1 MRQSEH
7 SIGEPVT
14 SGAPPRQHYLPF
26 VARYAA
32 HRLHELVSKT
42 RRPNLDE
49 VFGELWLFQ

>member
-26 VARYAA
+26 VARYTA
-32 HRLHELVSKT
+32 HRFHELVSKT